1 MAEKCLPSFS
11 LTHMILWRVS
21 LSVVHFTATKT
32 RYRAN
37 KSVST
42 RKESRGPRS
51 ALLLKMLLIFMHVCG
66 LPLNV
71 TPGCTPKKHWTALCL
86 PFLRS
91 SLKLLNH
98 SQCRRRHRMY
108 FSKSCKILHVCFYS
122 LPFSLSVYMT
132 WIQHCWMIWAHL
144 HYTYFGELDH

>member
-21 LSVVHFTATKT
+21 LSVVHSTATKT

-42 RKESRGPRS
+42 RKESRVLRT

-66 LPLNV
+66 FLLNV
-71 TPGCTPKKHWTALCL
+71 TPGCTPKKQWRYFAFHFSVQVWSCWTILNAGGGIECIFLKAVKFYMYASIRCRSVSLC
-86 PFLRS
+86 
-91 SLKLLNH
+91 
-98 SQCRRRHRMY
+98 
-108 FSKSCKILHVCFYS
+108 
-122 LPFSLSVYMT
+122 
-132 WIQHCWMIWAHL
+132 IWL
-144 HYTYFGELDH
+144 GFNTVGWFGHICIIHTLAS